1 MNIKSSALSRNV
13 VHSTS
18 VRFRLISINHLPVWL
33 QTRPVSSAGHLM
45 PQCQSHTHTLICR
58 QQAQHVYT
66 VPLSHIAHIK
76 KPAFCCFWWWKSSI
90 TPNLSLGVFIWVWH
104 SQTRQE
110 IRTAQTLWG
119 HIRNSTDEIIN
130 EAHQWDRSMGCQGGL
145 HMERQRRWK
154 GGKTIQRWEERW
166 TDQNKLKAK
175 GKSCEISWILTRYKN
190 KASDYALQSGPLV
203 ILVPNTVFYIFW
215 CMSTFTPWRG
225 HKRKRKMTRDMT

>member
-76 KPAFCCFWWWKSSI
+76 KPTFCCFWWWKSSI

-104 SQTRQE
+104 SQTLQE

-119 HIRNSTDEIIN
+119 HIRNSTN
-130 EAHQWDRSMGCQGGL
+130 HKLGWSAPVGPLYGVSRRTAHGEAEE
-145 HMERQRRWK
+145 MERRKDNSEMRREMNWPK
-154 GGKTIQRWEERW
+154 
-166 TDQNKLKAK
+166 
-175 GKSCEISWILTRYKN
+175 
-190 KASDYALQSGPLV
+190 
-203 ILVPNTVFYIFW
+203 
-215 CMSTFTPWRG
+215 
-225 HKRKRKMTRDMT
+225 